1 MRTPKLVGAL
11 SVAGAIL
18 LASYAP
24 AQVAPSHLFPQLRNQ
39 TPKTGAPSK
48 CDGAAGTAAGAMA
61 GTGMGRR
68 SACCWRPDRGRRL
81 RLYAASLVVNDLAHV
96 VGQLALM

>member
-1 MRTPKLVGAL
+1 MRTLKLVGAL

-24 AQVAPSHLFPQLRNQ
+24 AQAAPSHLFPQLRNQ

-61 GTGMGRR
+61 GTGMAVG
-68 SACCWRPDRGRRL
+68 ALAAGALIGAGDCAFTPRL
-81 RLYAASLVVNDLAHV
+81 WS
-96 VGQLALM
+96 